1 MKIEKEIKQKKFDN
15 AWARALVNLHYTSNV
30 YEDKLLQILK
40 PHNINDQHYNV
51 LRILKGQHP
60 EAVCPGYIKE
70 VLLNKRGDLTRLI
83 DKLTKLGHVSRQT
96 NAENRRMVDISIT
109 DPGINLLKKL
119 GKEVKTIQKI
129 KKNLS
134 EEEAILLSE
143 LLDKMRG

>member
-15 AWARALVNLHYTSNV
+15 AWVRALVNLHYTSNV
-30 YEDKLLQILK
+30 YKDKLLQILK
-40 PHNINDQHYNV
+40 PHNINDQHFNV
-51 LRILKGQHP
+51 LRILKGQHA

-96 NAENRRMVDISIT
+96 NAENRRKVDINIT
-109 DPGINLLKKL
+109 ESGINLLKML
-119 GKEVKTIQKI
+119 NKEVNTIQKI
-129 KKNLS
+129 KNNLS
-134 EEEAILLSE
+134 EKEAILLSE